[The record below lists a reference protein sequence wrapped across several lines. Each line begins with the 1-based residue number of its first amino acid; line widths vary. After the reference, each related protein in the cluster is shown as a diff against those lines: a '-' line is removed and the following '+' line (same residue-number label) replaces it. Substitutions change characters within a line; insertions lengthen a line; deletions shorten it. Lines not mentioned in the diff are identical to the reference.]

1 MDNNRKS
8 DFVGLML
15 SLDEKKAAKLDAA
28 MLVIAD
34 AIAGTNDNLMAWIAG
49 MNDGRNVNEWTYKD
63 GSRALKKMDKVF
75 NDEMDEPWG
84 TERFLIQ
91 MLAAAVREK
100 RIDITFWDKNDEYID
115 FTKVPDEKD
124 FPYTA
129 ENYYFRGENG
139 GRLSMAIM
147 RKAGVEK

>member
-1 MDNNRKS
+1 MYSNKRD
-8 DFVGLML
+8 DFVSLML

-28 MLVIAD
+28 MLIIAE
-34 AIAGTNDNLMAWIAG
+34 AIASTNDNLMACIAG
-49 MNDGRNVNEWTYKD
+49 LDDGRHVNEWTYKD

-75 NDEMDEPWG
+75 NDMDEPWG

-115 FTKVPDEKD
+115 FTKVPDEEN

-129 ENYYFRGENG
+129 ENYYFRGDGG

-147 RKAGVEK
+147 RKAGGEK